1 MCGIAGI
8 VALGATAARPSR
20 EALLRMAGSLTHR
33 GPDEHGLYRD
43 NRAGLAHARLSIVD
57 LSSGQQPLAD
67 MGEKTWIVFNGEI
80 FNYVE
85 LREKLVALGHRFR
98 TQSDTEV
105 AVHAYREWGNSAFE
119 RMNGQW
125 AIAIWDSL
133 AGRLVLSRDRFGICP
148 LYFCEHAG
156 RLYFSSEVKA
166 IFAADAALPRAFDPA
181 GIDQTFTLWT
191 VVPPQGVFKGIQEL
205 KPGHVRVYE
214 DGTVREQ
221 AFWKPSYPEAFDERN
236 EFAGSLDDAVDKVRE
251 ALQTATALRIEQ
263 ADVPVGC
270 YLSGGLDSSLVA
282 ALASRIAGGR
292 FQTFSLRFADA
303 EYDETRYQR
312 LVAAVTG
319 SEHHEVVVS
328 RSDIAD
334 AFPDVI
340 YHAERPILRTAPAP
354 LLLLSRLVRK
364 HGIKVVLTGEG
375 ADEMFAGYDLFR
387 EGKVRRFWGR
397 QPSSTRRAR
406 LLERLYPYLTRSPVQ
421 QQAMARQFFGHDIQ
435 AHDEPGFAHDTRWRT
450 TSALKRLLSADM
462 KAMTEP
468 NSAAAEFLARLPAEF
483 SRWGSLAQDQYIEIQ
498 TLMSGYLLS
507 SQGDRMLMGNS
518 VEGRFPFLDDDVV
531 KLANSLPAEYKLR
544 VLDEKHVLK
553 RVAEPMLPREVVAR
567 KKQPYRAPNAQ
578 CFVGH
583 NAPAYVREA
592 LSEKALRE
600 ANVFDP
606 EPVARLLGKCQARA
620 TDQDLSNSDNMALV
634 GVLSTQLLHQQ
645 FIARRPGSTRE
656 IPLSVDVDYQVREEV
671 LA

>member
-1 MCGIAGI
+1 VCGIAGI
-8 VALGATAARPSR
+8 VALDAAAARPSR
-20 EALLRMAGSLTHR
+20 EGLLRMASALTHR

-67 MGEKTWIVFNGEI
+67 TDGKTWIVFNGEI
-80 FNYVE
+80 FNYVV
-85 LREKLVALGHRFR
+85 LREKLIALGHRFR
-98 TQSDTEV
+98 THSDTEV
-105 AVHAYREWGNSAFE
+105 VIHAYREWGESAFE

-148 LYFCEHAG
+148 LHFCEHAG

-166 IFAADAALPRAFDPA
+166 IFAADTALPRAFDPA
-181 GIDQTFTLWT
+181 GLDQTFTLWT
-191 VVPPQGVFKGIQEL
+191 VVSPQGVFKGIREL

-214 DGTVREQ
+214 NGTVRER
-221 AFWKPSYPEAFDERN
+221 AFWKPSYPEGERHD
-236 EFAGSLDDAVDKVRE
+236 FAGTLDDAVDKVRE
-251 ALQTATALRIEQ
+251 TLQAATALRIEQ

-282 ALASRIAGGR
+282 MLARGIAGDR
-292 FQTFSLRFADA
+292 FRTFSLRFADA

-312 LVAAVTG
+312 LVASETG
-319 SEHHEVVVS
+319 SEHHEVTVS

-334 AFPDVI
+334 VFPEVI
-340 YHAERPILRTAPAP
+340 YHTERPILRTAPAP
-354 LLLLSRLVRK
+354 LFLLSRLVRK

-375 ADEMFAGYDLFR
+375 ADEMFGGYDLFR
-387 EGKVRRFWGR
+387 EGKIRRFWGR

-406 LLERLYPYLTRSPVQ
+406 LLERLYPYLTRSPVH
-421 QQAMARQFFGHDIQ
+421 QQAMARQFFGRDIH
-435 AHDEPGFAHDTRWRT
+435 AYEAPGFAHDTRWRT
-450 TSALKRLLSADM
+450 TSAVKRLFSADM
-462 KAMTEP
+462 RAATEL
-468 NSAAAEFLARLPAEF
+468 NNTVSELLGRLPEEF
-483 SRWGSLAQDQYIEIQ
+483 SRWGSLAQDQFIEIQ

-531 KLANSLPAEYKLR
+531 KLANSLPANYKLR

-553 RVAEPMLPREVVAR
+553 RMAKPILPPEVVAR

-578 CFVGH
+578 CFFGE

-592 LSEKALRE
+592 LSQSALRE

-606 EPVARLLGKCQARA
+606 KSVARLLDKCEAR
-620 TDQDLSNSDNMALV
+620 TVDQDLSNSDNMALV

-645 FIARRPGSTRE
+645 FIASRPGGTQK
-656 IPLSVDVDYQVREEV
+656 IKLSVDVDNEIREEV